1 MAETESYKQERER
14 ERARDSMAH
23 CPLLE
28 KATGS
33 GPSTVS
39 FLYFLRRK
47 RNDSKIY
54 FLYARRSNIV
64 PAADE
69 AMPAMINGCN

>member
-1 MAETESYKQERER
+1 MEETESYKQERER

-33 GPSTVS
+33 GPSAVS
-39 FLYFLRRK
+39 FLSFLRRK
-47 RNDSKIY
+47 LNRINEMTVK
-54 FLYARRSNIV
+54 NIFV
-64 PAADE
+64 
-69 AMPAMINGCN
+69 MPDDQI